1 MVSWTLI
8 TSGVRSYD
16 MLLIADQIEGAKPA
30 CLAEQFDIEC
40 NTFVCIFVS
49 LNLHTPFY
57 QRMCVLYRFIYTMST
72 LWLLKMQI
80 FFKIFA
86 LISTLCNKHST
97 EYTAARFGIKAN
109 V

>member
-1 MVSWTLI
+1 MVSWTLVP
-8 TSGVRSYD
+8 SGVRSYD
-16 MLLIADQIEGAKPA
+16 MLLIADQIEGTKPA

-49 LNLHTPFY
+49 LNLYTPFY
-57 QRMCVLYRFIYTMST
+57 WRMCVLYRFIYTRST
-72 LWLLKMQI
+72 TWLLKMQI

-86 LISTLCNKHST
+86 LISTLCNRHST